1 MILVLLVST
10 GFLHCAREKPKSKP
24 RRAPARQ
31 TIQKP
36 APKPEELSTPQRE
49 ASSRIL
55 EIGEQELAVGDLDKA
70 IHTIQESINIDPE
83 NGMAYYLLGKAYFQ
97 KKDFSQALG
106 LLDKADSLLEDRLEA
121 QQKVRELR
129 EAIQGAQN
137 PPDAPGEGGGQT
149 YY

>member
-1 MILVLLVST
+1 M
-10 GFLHCAREKPKSKP
+10 
-24 RRAPARQ
+24 
-31 TIQKP
+31 
-36 APKPEELSTPQRE
+36 
-49 ASSRIL
+49 
-55 EIGEQELAVGDLDKA
+55 GDLDKA

-137 PPDAPGEGGGQT
+137 QPEESDTQGQT
-149 YY
+149 FY

>member
-1 MILVLLVST
+1 M
-10 GFLHCAREKPKSKP
+10 
-24 RRAPARQ
+24 
-31 TIQKP
+31 
-36 APKPEELSTPQRE
+36 
-49 ASSRIL
+49 
-55 EIGEQELAVGDLDKA
+55 GDLDKA